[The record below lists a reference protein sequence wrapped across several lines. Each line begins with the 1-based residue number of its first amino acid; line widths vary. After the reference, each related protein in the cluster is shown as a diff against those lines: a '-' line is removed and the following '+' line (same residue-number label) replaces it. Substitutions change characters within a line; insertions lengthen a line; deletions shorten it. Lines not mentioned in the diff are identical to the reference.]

1 MQRCPVCQGRT
12 LMVGSQYKCMQSSCT
27 GSQLEIST
35 DAITCRCGK
44 PMSYQGEDSWGQP
57 NYTCIY
63 CGATKRIER

>member
-1 MQRCPVCQGRT
+1 MQRCPVCNGRT
-12 LMVGSQYKCMQSSCT
+12 IMVGEEYKCLNGQCT
-27 GSQLEIST
+27 GSQLAAPQEGI
-35 DAITCRCGK
+35 ICRCGE